1 MTSVGI
7 REYRAETW
15 EELQGLLFADA
26 WRGDIGRIRSPY
38 VFRGQSNAAYGL
50 ETSLQR
56 FVGDSSRWDL
66 EWHLL
71 RSFNHYAHDELRHVP
86 FGAEFKAVAQH
97 HGLPTRLLDWTYS
110 PYVAAYFATRGRQDV
125 DGLIWAVD
133 YAAVHEHAPE
143 EFRALLDR
151 ADLNVFEASAVD
163 DVATSR
169 LKEMGV
175 DLSVVR
181 DGGATHVLS
190 YTRLW
195 EGLAAAY
202 PEDFVVFYEAPSI
215 DARIVNQSALFS
227 STGDPAT
234 RIDEWFAE
242 MTPGAVKR
250 IVVPAERKAEFRD
263 RLAQANV
270 TAKTLFPGL
279 DGVAAW
285 LCEYFR
291 PPAEVREAAEPIPT
305 PRAGRPPKIATA
317 ATESEGAFDQGTFDS
332 RHDGDVRDA
341 TASALA
347 SRDGDGGERDHSR
360 RLPSRGQ

>member
-1 MTSVGI
+1 MTDADGL

-15 EELQGLLFADA
+15 GELQELLFADA

-56 FVGDSSRWDL
+56 FVGDSGRWDL

-71 RSFNHYAHDELRHVP
+71 RSFNHYARDELRHVP

-110 PYVAAYFATRGRQDV
+110 PYVAAYFATRGQQDA

-133 YAAVHEHAPE
+133 YAKVHEHAPE
-143 EFRALLDR
+143 AFRVVLDR
-151 ADLNVFEASAVD
+151 ADLNVFEASTMD
-163 DVATSR
+163 DVATEQ
-169 LKEMGV
+169 LGEMGV
-175 DLSVVR
+175 DLSAVR
-181 DGGATHVLS
+181 NGGTTHVMS
-190 YTRLW
+190 YTQLW

-215 DARIVNQSALFS
+215 DAHIVSQSALFS
-227 STGDPAT
+227 ATGNPAT
-234 RIDEWFAE
+234 RIDEWFARMAPE
-242 MTPGAVKR
+242 AVVR

-270 TAKTLFPGL
+270 TPKTLFPGL

-285 LCEYFR
+285 LREYFR
-291 PPAEVREAAEPIPT
+291 PPEAARETAAPIPA
-305 PRAGRPPKIATA
+305 PDARRAG
-317 ATESEGAFDQGTFDS
+317 
-332 RHDGDVRDA
+332 
-341 TASALA
+341 
-347 SRDGDGGERDHSR
+347 
-360 RLPSRGQ
+360 